1 MPYALIGEHR
11 VIFLYGIVGIGLEL
25 VVWLVPSLIGGG
37 IAVSFVGV
45 VLGPIYPI
53 VMNRAT
59 RILPPRLLTGSI
71 GWLAGF
77 GQAGSAVLPFIT
89 GAIASKTGIKG
100 LQPLCVTRSRSSRE
114 GLVSLMG
121 FTVLFWALVPH
132 APRRVE

>member
-1 MPYALIGEHR
+1 M
-11 VIFLYGIVGIGLEL
+11 
-25 VVWLVPSLIGGG
+25 WLVPSLIGGG

-53 VMNRAT
+53 VMNHAG

-71 GWLAGF
+71 GWMAGF

-100 LQPLCVTRSRSSRE
+100 LQPLCVTRLRE
-114 GLVSLMG
+114 FVCDGVADEHCFVHRLVSLMG
-121 FTVLFWALVPH
+121 FMVVLWALVPH
-132 APRRVE
+132 APRRIE